1 VFYSGTIAAMD
12 ELRQAT
18 IWQQLLVLVIALL
31 IPAIGLLHLKDL
43 LKRRNRFDSQGV
55 ALALPRRT
63 FHFFVGISFLVI
75 GVAAV
80 GCLFYLL
87 A

>member
-1 VFYSGTIAAMD
+1 MD

-18 IWQQLLVLVIALL
+18 IWQQFLVLGIMLL
-31 IPAIGLLHLKDL
+31 IPVIGLHHLKDM
-43 LKRRNRFDSQGV
+43 LKRRNRMDSNEI
-55 ALALPRRT
+55 ALPLPRRT
-63 FHFFVGISFLVI
+63 FHFFVGISFLAI
-75 GVAAV
+75 GGAAV